1 MLSVSKETLAGGI
14 AGGLALISKGMAV
27 GGTIS
32 TWVGSTRVGV
42 RVMVCGCGKRDLTG
56 CGPGNPS
63 TPICTP
69 MILGRGIIFY
79 GELNQKRMLFDYG
92 SQRMEIPQ

>member
-1 MLSVSKETLAGGI
+1 MLYASKETLVGGI
-14 AGGLALISKGMAV
+14 AGGLAHILKGMPG

-32 TWVGSTRVGV
+32 TWVGFTRVVV

-69 MILGRGIIFY
+69 MILGRGIIF
-79 GELNQKRMLFDYG
+79 MA
-92 SQRMEIPQ
+92 S